1 MPNLLRQH
9 ELFIIIIIVGMSSGA
24 VVMLMKC
31 LSLAGGSLKLLA
43 FPKRTRFI
51 LTNSA
56 FIVLLMRQHKQHA
69 EKKLICPK

>member
-1 MPNLLRQH
+1 
-9 ELFIIIIIVGMSSGA
+9 
-24 VVMLMKC
+24 MLMKC

-56 FIVLLMRQHKQHA
+56 FIVVLMRQHKQHA
-69 EKKLICPK
+69 E